1 MLLNGLLHR
10 KRRIRFVLVGVALAA
25 TCMFIAGFVSG
36 ALIVSRNMLPA
47 SIISGE
53 PPAEIT
59 TDTTTANFGVF
70 WEAWRVIQ
78 SNFHEGPL
86 DPKVLRDG
94 AIGGLAGSTGDPY
107 TIYQDADAARR
118 ARTRLAG
125 NFDGVG
131 IRVKLRDGWPF
142 IVQPL
147 PRSPAEANGVGK
159 NEFVLA
165 VDGVSTEGLSLAAF
179 GQLVRGP
186 RGTAVTLRLKRLGE
200 TAWRDVTLVRD
211 RIAVDSVST
220 ERIDDVGYIRI
231 NNFSA
236 RTSEEVREALA
247 NFQSSEVDRMVLDLR
262 NNHGGL
268 LNAGVGV
275 ASLFLLEGQTVLRQE
290 RRDHPAREFLASA
303 NFRDTKSP
311 LVVLVNDGTA
321 SAAEIVAG
329 ALQAHSRA
337 VLVGE
342 QTFGKGSMQELHR
355 LSDDST
361 LRVTSGVWITPAGV
375 NLAGTGLIPD
385 IVVENTDDLSGGVED
400 PVLRAGLRTV
410 RQID

>member
-1 MLLNGLLHR
+1 MLLNGLLQR
-10 KRRIRFVLVGVALAA
+10 KRRIHPFLVGVVLAA
-25 TCMFIAGFVSG
+25 ICMFLTGFVSG

-53 PPAEIT
+53 PPAEISA
-59 TDTTTANFGVF
+59 DTTTADFGVF

-78 SNFHEGPL
+78 SNFHQGPL

-94 AIGGLAGSTGDPY
+94 AIGGLARSTGDPY
-107 TIYQDADAARR
+107 TIYQDANAARR
-118 ARTRLAG
+118 ARARLAG

-147 PRSPAEANGVGK
+147 PRSPAEASGVGK

-165 VDGVSTEGLSLAAF
+165 VDGVSTEGLTLTAF

-186 RGTAVTLRLKRLGE
+186 RGTAVTLRLRRLDE
-200 TAWRDVTLVRD
+200 TEWRDVTLVRD
-211 RIAVDSVST
+211 RIVVDSVST
-220 ERIDDVGYIRI
+220 EVIDDVGYIRI

-236 RTSEEVREALA
+236 RTSEEVGEALA
-247 NFQSSEVDRMVLDLR
+247 NFQSSDVDRVVLDLR
-262 NNHGGL
+262 NNSGGL

-290 RRDHPAREFLASA
+290 RRDHPEREFLASA
-303 NFRDTKSP
+303 KSRDTKSP

-375 NLAGTGLIPD
+375 NLAGTGLMPD
-385 IVVENTDDLSGGVED
+385 IIVENAAGLIGGVED